1 MRRADSPREFTR
13 NEEDTGLSGW
23 IVKPIDC
30 FYGVTGTCY
39 SARYNF
45 QFGGGETPAS
55 QNSEL
60 CECAGME
67 VVAKPEEY
75 CSQKP
80 NQLSAVKSLRCDI
93 YAFCGRGSFSTI
105 ATRRLLCSCSIWYA
119 TARLVTVAVRRR
131 PEVRRSADACG
142 TVPANHR
149 SRSSD
154 DPSSRNSPP
163 ERSSARVC
171 FPASRNS
178 SGNS

>member
-1 MRRADSPREFTR
+1 MDSQTDRLFLWCHRHLLQCTLQFPVRGRVLAVKRPR
-13 NEEDTGLSGW
+13 
-23 IVKPIDC
+23 
-30 FYGVTGTCY
+30 
-39 SARYNF
+39 
-45 QFGGGETPAS
+45 S

-75 CSQKP
+75 CPQKP

-178 SGNS
+178 SGNSRLHR